1 LVRRRRSAGFTLM
14 EVVIALTVFGVFLA
28 ILMMLTIEMRGY
40 EKRLPVNFMR
50 HPQTI
55 ALISR
60 MRKDVLDAYGAN
72 PFDVTVAG
80 YEQTSKTLLLQ
91 SVQEN
96 GGIQQ
101 VVWDFRTKGKAKR
114 TAINVGIAT
123 VWTANGVPEL
133 SVDAVENTDGTYGVR
148 VMAVD
153 EKGKLAIDQIFQP
166 RAHQ

>member
-1 LVRRRRSAGFTLM
+1 VVRRRRAAGFTLL
-14 EVVIALTVFGVFLA
+14 EVIIALTVFGVFLM
-28 ILMMLTIEMRGY
+28 ILMMLTVEMRGY

-60 MRKDVLDAYGAN
+60 MRRDVLDAYGKN
-72 PFDVTVAG
+72 PFDVTIAG
-80 YEQTSKTLLLQ
+80 YTQTEKTLLLQ

-101 VVWDFRTKGKAKR
+101 IIWDFRTSGVAKR
-114 TAINVGIAT
+114 TSINVGIPT
-123 VWTANGVPEL
+123 VWTANGVPDL
-133 SVDAVENTDGTYGVR
+133 MVDAVENPDGTYGVR
-148 VMAVD
+148 LMATD
-153 EKGKLAIDQIFQP
+153 KKGKLAIDQIFQP

>member
-1 LVRRRRSAGFTLM
+1 MVTRRQAGYTLM
-14 EVVIALTVFGVFLA
+14 EVIIALTVFGVFLI
-28 ILMMLTIEMRGY
+28 ILFMLTTEMRGY

-60 MRKDVLDAYGAN
+60 MRKDVLDAYGRD
-72 PFDVTVAG
+72 PFDVEIAG
-80 YEQTSKTLLLQ
+80 YAQTPKTLLLK

-101 VVWDFRTKGKAKR
+101 IIWDFRTSGMATR
-114 TAINVGIAT
+114 TAINVGVAT
-123 VWTANGVPEL
+123 TWTARGVPDFM
-133 SVDAVENTDGTYGVR
+133 VTAIDNKDGTYGVR
-148 VMAVD
+148 IIAND
-153 EKGKLAIDQIFQP
+153 KKGKLAIDQIFQP